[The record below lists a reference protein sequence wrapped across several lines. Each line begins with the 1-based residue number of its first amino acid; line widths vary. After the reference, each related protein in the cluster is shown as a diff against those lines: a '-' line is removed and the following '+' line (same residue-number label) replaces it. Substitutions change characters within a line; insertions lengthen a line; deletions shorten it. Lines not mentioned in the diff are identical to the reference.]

1 MRNIKLILEYDG
13 SRYAGW
19 QRQENALTVQE
30 VVEQTLRQI
39 LREETQIVGAG
50 RTDAG
55 VHARGQVANFHT
67 ERGLSPRELLGGL
80 NGLLPDD
87 VVAHDASEVPADFHA
102 RFSARSRSYSY
113 SLTRRPSALERATS
127 WHVKFDLGL
136 PAMQDAAR
144 SIAGLHDFRSFARA
158 NSGVEHHRCDVREA
172 AWSEAGT
179 LLRLDITADRFLHG
193 MVRAL
198 VGTMVDVGRGYT
210 TPEAFRSILGSQD
223 RQEAGMSAPPR
234 GLVLEKVSY

>member
-30 VVEQTLRQI
+30 ALEQSLRQI
-39 LREETQIVGAG
+39 LREETAVIGAG

-55 VHARGQVANFHT
+55 VHARGQVANFRT
-67 ERGLSPRELLGGL
+67 ERTLTGHELLGGL
-80 NGLLPDD
+80 NGLLPEDI
-87 VVAHDASEVPADFHA
+87 VVHDAQDVPMEFHA
-102 RFSARSRSYSY
+102 RFSARARSYSY
-113 SLTRRPSALERATS
+113 AITRRPSALARATS
-127 WHVKFDLGL
+127 WHVKFDLSVPL
-136 PAMQDAAR
+136 MDAA
-144 SIAGLHDFRSFARA
+144 AQAVVGTHDFRSFCRA

-172 AWSEAGT
+172 SWSEDGALVRFT
-179 LLRLDITADRFLHG
+179 ITADRFLHG

-210 TPEAFRSILGSQD
+210 PPEDFQLILASND
-223 RQEAGMSAPPR
+223 RQEAGMSAPPH
-234 GLVLEKVSY
+234 GLILERVTY